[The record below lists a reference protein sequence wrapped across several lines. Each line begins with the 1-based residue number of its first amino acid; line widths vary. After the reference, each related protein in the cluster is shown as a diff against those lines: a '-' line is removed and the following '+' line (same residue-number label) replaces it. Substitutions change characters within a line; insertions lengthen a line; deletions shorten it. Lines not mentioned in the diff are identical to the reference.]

1 MVLDLSKGIPKGRP
15 SKKIP
20 SAFQRPQLVTITN
33 DDAPQRDWRWS
44 LVMSLKVGDIIAD
57 RGVVVD
63 APHFDLQENH
73 VHLRAGHPESAE
85 YFFSV
90 SEQVWSF
97 TEGE

>member
-1 MVLDLSKGIPKGRP
+1 
-15 SKKIP
+15 
-20 SAFQRPQLVTITN
+20 
-33 DDAPQRDWRWS
+33 
-44 LVMSLKVGDIIAD
+44 MSLKVGDIIAD

>member
-20 SAFQRPQLVTITN
+20 SAFQRPRLATVSGEDT
-33 DDAPQRDWRWS
+33 PQRDWQWS
-44 LVMSLKVGDIIAD
+44 LVMNLKVGDIIAE

-63 APHFDLQENH
+63 APQFDLEVNL
-73 VHLRAGHPESAE
+73 VCVRAGCPESTE
-85 YFFSV
+85 HFFSV
-90 SEQVWSF
+90 SDQVWSF